1 MERQEP
7 TFYSYSSLFP
17 SNVTDLFPEQS
28 CMPYNLTSVA
38 GQSDRLKRTSQSEES
53 IYSGHFVAPKW
64 NPSSSS
70 GQSLTVCPGCFT
82 QVCDDSNWCSAC
94 GELLIGSSLCSS
106 DLESWSHQGLAFR
119 SLHPALNEPVK
130 YPSEW
135 HAGASTQ
142 SHDCVPSYPVA
153 ENHVPLADCSSYT
166 FAAVSSIPLSQS
178 FTAASFVT
186 APSFAASFTS
196 VSCPTTEFDPSVAQP
211 SSHSFHIAET
221 SAPICHSQMES
232 LQSTLNELHL
242 GHGRYIRTGA
252 QEYGIPCPG
261 NYSPMASTL
270 ASFPNSVAERGAPS
284 MVASASVQYDPSQLL
299 QSVNQRVR
307 QRCISGPVD
316 VSMVTTRNGV
326 PGDLQFDFVPVVYP
340 IRAWRPVS
348 ISSNGSQVTPNFPT
362 QAQLSWGMSQSA
374 NLCVPRKTTSF
385 QSSYGCHVT
394 LTGADMFNCP
404 GGTSA
409 ELVDSR
415 EKCCMN
421 TRPNNRRRKNPSECS
436 RAELKRDYAGPRSY
450 GRTRSFSSDVQP
462 WNGSEAR
469 TGPPSPSKPVCHWQM
484 SRTAWSAHD
493 PSLAKKKSSDYL
505 RASYSHRTCA
515 THNQSSVKPEEQI
528 TDKSIETAV
537 RTNHTRACAQSSNR
551 HQRFLEQKQ
560 QRRNGGE
567 RRRNRGTRVGSFGD
581 TQTVGYRPS
590 QPQLNAVPKKAVKS
604 RRLKQDINCHSK
616 PERLATTGQNSDAV
630 SEEHVQVPTDSNQTD
645 PATEHSPEKPNWM
658 LLPNELWIAII
669 HHLPFPDRARL
680 ALVCRRLSNL
690 VFDPSLWRVIQLH
703 RHQHLT
709 NTALASIGRLRPREL
724 RLTYCHGD
732 TIAADGLRQLFQA
745 CGPSLRKLSFIGC
758 TKGLFDYD
766 LPLLLAAKHCPNMSH
781 INASYTQAV
790 RDQTVIALA
799 KSALH
804 LVSVKLNGAQQIS
817 NSAIQQLVHYHKDT
831 LQRLELFG
839 CFRLN
844 SDIFAILG
852 RCQQLRA
859 LAFGHLHHLS
869 SDGLLELVG
878 KLPLLSSLDLRGTQT
893 LSSDLNLSRLADK
906 CPHLEEVVLA
916 NMHSLK
922 HEAGIAQM
930 LRRLPR
936 LRVLDLCGLGA
947 VGDLTM
953 EALASGCPQLE
964 ELDVSCTSVTQKGLS
979 HLTLAPAK
987 SLRCLRISHCR
998 EITRDVLEKL
1008 VKACTKLTILYA
1020 YGFKSISDWSF
1031 LQAVRPALLV
1041 ESDV

>member
-28 CMPYNLTSVA
+28 CMPYNVTSMA

-53 IYSGHFVAPKW
+53 IYSGHFVSPKW

-106 DLESWSHQGLAFR
+106 DLESWNHQGLAFR
-119 SLHPALNEPVK
+119 SLHPAHNEPVK
-130 YPSEW
+130 CPSEW
-135 HAGASTQ
+135 HAGASAQ

-153 ENHVPLADCSSYT
+153 ENPAPLADCSNYT
-166 FAAVSSIPLSQS
+166 FAAVSSIALSQT

-196 VSCPTTEFDPSVAQP
+196 VSCPTTEFVPSVAQP

-221 SAPICHSQMES
+221 SAPLCHSQMES

-261 NYSPMASTL
+261 NYSPMAPTL

-299 QSVNQRVR
+299 QTVNQRVR
-307 QRCISGPVD
+307 QRCISGPID
-316 VSMVTTRNGV
+316 GSMVTTRTGV
-326 PGDLQFDFVPVVYP
+326 PGDLQFDFIPVVYP
-340 IRAWRPVS
+340 IRTWRPVS
-348 ISSNGSQVTPNFPT
+348 ISSNGSQVIPNFPT
-362 QAQLSWGMSQSA
+362 QAQLSWGMSQCE
-374 NLCVPRKTTSF
+374 NFCMPRKTASF
-385 QSSYGCHVT
+385 QSSYGCHIT
-394 LTGADMFNCP
+394 LTGFDTTNCP

-436 RAELKRDYAGPRSY
+436 RAELKRYYAGPRSS

-469 TGPPSPSKPVCHWQM
+469 TGPPSPSKPVCHWQT

-505 RASYSHRTCA
+505 RASYSHGTCA

-528 TDKSIETAV
+528 TDKSTEAPG
-537 RTNHTRACAQSSNR
+537 RTNHTRACVQSAHR
-551 HQRFLEQKQ
+551 HQRFLEQKQQQ

-567 RRRNRGTRVGSFGD
+567 RRRNRGTRAGSFGD
-581 TQTVGYRPS
+581 TQAVNHCPS
-590 QPQLNAVPKKAVKS
+590 QPQLNAVPKKAVTS
-604 RRLKQDINCHSK
+604 RRLNQDTNSHSK
-616 PERLATTGQNSDAV
+616 PERLAAIRQNSDAV
-630 SEEHVQVPTDSNQTD
+630 PEEHVQIPTDSNQTD
-645 PATEHSPEKPNWM
+645 PATEHSPEKTNWM

-831 LQRLELFG
+831 L
-839 CFRLN
+839 
-844 SDIFAILG
+844 
-852 RCQQLRA
+852 
-859 LAFGHLHHLS
+859 
-869 SDGLLELVG
+869 
-878 KLPLLSSLDLRGTQT
+878 LPLLSSLDLRGTQT